1 MFARSVIRSS
11 RSRIA
16 LPLRRP
22 VSLGKPARRYSTS
35 SSAAPGSPPATPSG
49 AAMLASLTS
58 ELDRLSPRFEVQPQQ
73 IEILKTPAEFY
84 ETLKVS

>member
-1 MFARSVIRSS
+1 
-11 RSRIA
+11 
-16 LPLRRP
+16 
-22 VSLGKPARRYSTS
+22 
-35 SSAAPGSPPATPSG
+35 
-49 AAMLASLTS
+49 MLASLTS